1 MIEICLWN
9 ESITVI
15 TMKNNNYLLTLSHEK
30 TFKKETNNP
39 DYNLSFDLSMNRS
52 IFVSR

>member
-9 ESITVI
+9 ESIIVT

-30 TFKKETNNP
+30 TFQKETNNS
-39 DYNLSFDLSMNRS
+39 DYNLSIDLSMSCS